1 MQMISM
7 SRQIFISLV
16 FIFLAQVTFGQ
27 NLWYSTQKDS
37 LGFKVFLPDKPTEV
51 SQVIET
57 EIGSVE
63 QKTFYLNNDTGPVYF
78 YQVNYI
84 EYPEGS
90 IHSDSIDLMDDFYL
104 ETIRGA
110 VETFSGNLAYD
121 ADTELKGV
129 KGRMYRIDYNNDA
142 LSLKAKAF
150 VIRNRYYSV
159 QAIYKKGQKINAL
172 DRFFDSFDIIPVRL

>member
-1 MQMISM
+1 MMSMFRQLVLISCFVLAGQMAI
-7 SRQIFISLV
+7 
-16 FIFLAQVTFGQ
+16 GQ

-37 LGFKVFLPDKPTEV
+37 LGFRIFFPDKPTEA
-51 SQVIET
+51 QQLIET
-57 EIGSVE
+57 EIGSIE
-63 QKTFYLNNDTGPVYF
+63 QKTFYLNNDKGPVYF

-84 EYPEGS
+84 EYPEGT

-110 VETFSGNLAYD
+110 VETFNGTLAYD
-121 ADTELKGV
+121 ADVEANGV
-129 KGRMYRIDYNNDA
+129 KGRMYRIDYNDDS

-150 VIRNRYYSV
+150 VIRNRYYSI

-172 DRFFDSFDIIPVRL
+172 DRFFDSFDLMPVRL